1 MTKFKKKTTT
11 IGSIARAVAKKQGIT
26 KALSKAVV
34 EQAFLE
40 FYDQLCETGYA
51 RIEGF
56 GTFNIK
62 ISCRSGVAKGRL
74 DFRMSAKLA
83 KHIKTLTID
92 PKNAPVLEYLLARD
106 EKKHEGY
113 EMARMVK
120 SAKIKRWQKEAV
132 DRERDR
138 IAKFVAVQLGL
149 AIDSTAISPEYL
161 TPPRGQKALLPD
173 HFVSARTLVE
183 RAGGLPPVQ
192 PSSPPN
198 PEESTPQE

>member
-1 MTKFKKKTTT
+1 MTKPKKKTTT

-51 RIEGF
+51 RIDGF

-62 ISCRSGVAKGRL
+62 INCRSGVAKGRL
-74 DFRMSAKLA
+74 DFRLSAKLA
-83 KHIKTLTID
+83 KHIKTLTSD
-92 PKNAPVLEYLLARD
+92 PKNGPVLEYLLARD

-120 SAKIKRWQKEAV
+120 SAKIKRWKKEAI

-138 IAKFVAVQLGL
+138 IAKFVAVQLGQ
-149 AIDSTAISPEYL
+149 AIDASAIPSEYL
-161 TPPRGQKALLPD
+161 TPPRGQKVLLPD

-183 RAGGLPPVQ
+183 RAGGLPPAKLPDT
-192 PSSPPN
+192 PS
-198 PEESTPQE
+198 PEAHSPQE